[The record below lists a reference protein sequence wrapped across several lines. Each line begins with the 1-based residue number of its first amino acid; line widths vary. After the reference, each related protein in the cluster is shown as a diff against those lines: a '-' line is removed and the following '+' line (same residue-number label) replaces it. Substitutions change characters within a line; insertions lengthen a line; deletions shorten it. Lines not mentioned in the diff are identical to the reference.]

1 MGIHYFCLTLLMVLL
16 SQLSAAGLPVA
27 STLSDT
33 HLNQLIEQ
41 ADAITI
47 SESLRTGQ
55 ITSLALT
62 QAYLSRIG
70 KLNPIYKAV
79 ISINPKALDQ
89 ARDIDSRRLT
99 GQRMHAIAGIP
110 VLIKDN
116 IDTRELPT
124 TAGSLALADNYTG
137 RDAAIVT
144 NLRNNGA
151 IILGK
156 TNLSEWA
163 NFRSERS
170 SSGWSAVGGQTRNP
184 YDLSRSPCGS
194 SSGSAVAV
202 AVRLAPLAVGTE
214 TNGSVVCPANV
225 NGLVGFKP
233 SIGVLSQT
241 GIVPIA
247 HSQDT
252 AGPIT
257 NSVASANLLF
267 NAMRTTDASHPLKPG
282 KLQNK
287 RIGIIRSA
295 TGYLP
300 ELDKLFQQSLDR
312 LEQNGAIMI
321 DGLALKPSYPDFRTD
336 SYLILLWEF
345 KQDIKHYFSGLD
357 NPLSMLDLNGLIA
370 FNKSQPE
377 KELALFPQDIFE
389 RAAALTTEHKAKYQA
404 ALTRAQN
411 ETRNSIRRLT
421 KSHKLDA
428 IVAPTG
434 APAWSIDYV
443 NGDDFLGGF
452 STYPAVSGYPHITLP
467 MGLISGLPVG
477 LSISAIQDQDQALI
491 NLAAAIEKTLDFKV
505 APDLPAVD

>member
-1 MGIHYFCLTLLMVLL
+1 MGIHYFCLSLLMVLL

-47 SESLRTGQ
+47 SESLRAGQ

-62 QAYLSRIG
+62 QAYLSRIE

-99 GQRMHAIAGIP
+99 GQPMHAIAGIP

-116 IDTRELPT
+116 IDVSELPT
-124 TAGSLALADNYTG
+124 TAGSLALADNYTA

-144 NLRNNGA
+144 NLRSNGA

-202 AVRLAPLAVGTE
+202 AVRLTPLAVGTE

-233 SIGVLSQT
+233 SIGILPQT
-241 GIVPIA
+241 GIIPIA

-252 AGPIT
+252 AGPIA
-257 NSVASANLLF
+257 NNVASTNLLF
-267 NAMRTTDASHPLKPG
+267 NAMRITDASHPLKPR
-282 KLQNK
+282 KLQDK
-287 RIGIIRSA
+287 RIGVIRSA

-300 ELDKLFQQSLDR
+300 ELDKLFQKSLNL
-312 LEQNGAIMI
+312 LEQNGVILI
-321 DGLALKPSYPDFRTD
+321 DGLALKPSYPNFRAD

-345 KQDIKHYFSGLD
+345 KQDLKHYFEGLD
-357 NPLSMLDLNGLIA
+357 NPLSTLDLNGLIA

-389 RAAALTTEHKAKYQA
+389 RAAALTAKHKTKYHRPTV
-404 ALTRAQN
+404 LG
-411 ETRNSIRRLT
+411 IR
-421 KSHKLDA
+421 
-428 IVAPTG
+428 
-434 APAWSIDYV
+434 
-443 NGDDFLGGF
+443 
-452 STYPAVSGYPHITLP
+452 
-467 MGLISGLPVG
+467 
-477 LSISAIQDQDQALI
+477 
-491 NLAAAIEKTLDFKV
+491 
-505 APDLPAVD
+505 

>member
-1 MGIHYFCLTLLMVLL
+1 ISVTIIFTKPRVSIAICQEDKQLMGIHFFCLTLLMVLL

-47 SESLRTGQ
+47 SESLGTGQ

-124 TAGSLALADNYTG
+124 TAGSLALAENYTA

-194 SSGSAVAV
+194 SSGSA
-202 AVRLAPLAVGTE
+202 
-214 TNGSVVCPANV
+214 
-225 NGLVGFKP
+225 
-233 SIGVLSQT
+233 
-241 GIVPIA
+241 
-247 HSQDT
+247 
-252 AGPIT
+252 
-257 NSVASANLLF
+257 
-267 NAMRTTDASHPLKPG
+267 
-282 KLQNK
+282 
-287 RIGIIRSA
+287 
-295 TGYLP
+295 
-300 ELDKLFQQSLDR
+300 
-312 LEQNGAIMI
+312 
-321 DGLALKPSYPDFRTD
+321 
-336 SYLILLWEF
+336 
-345 KQDIKHYFSGLD
+345 
-357 NPLSMLDLNGLIA
+357 
-370 FNKSQPE
+370 
-377 KELALFPQDIFE
+377 
-389 RAAALTTEHKAKYQA
+389 
-404 ALTRAQN
+404 
-411 ETRNSIRRLT
+411 
-421 KSHKLDA
+421 
-428 IVAPTG
+428 
-434 APAWSIDYV
+434 
-443 NGDDFLGGF
+443 
-452 STYPAVSGYPHITLP
+452 
-467 MGLISGLPVG
+467 
-477 LSISAIQDQDQALI
+477 
-491 NLAAAIEKTLDFKV
+491 
-505 APDLPAVD
+505 